1 MPDIFQL
8 FLIICISLLTL
19 SFIILFIRPS
29 LVWWKIFNKV
39 IADLKSLKGSK
50 GNHNIP
56 DRISVEVMT
65 SEPLKHLWSEYC
77 ETLHNQTDFDDGE
90 EVITQI
96 RATVPAEIFF
106 STQVLVDTPLRTE
119 FFKHLPGIFTGIG
132 IIGTFNGLISGLHA
146 FHFSDDPLKQKIVLS
161 SLLTGV
167 SNAFIFSASAI
178 ALAMVVILF
187 EKIAVTRRYK
197 QVEEICQI
205 IDSFF
210 DAGAGEEY
218 LASIVKSSAH
228 TATSTAQLKDGLLTE
243 LKELLTNLTERQI
256 QAAQE
261 NNKALGEA
269 ITVGISGPI
278 KDLKETL
285 SGLDDRND
293 KAVESMLSNIIHAFM
308 TKLEE
313 TFGGQMTGLN
323 TMMLETTN
331 SMKSMQDNFAQ
342 MLTLMSDAGKN
353 AGQAMGDQLKEAML
367 MAELRQKEMNA
378 SMVEFITALKD
389 TVATSQTETN
399 EQMKVMLNDI
409 QENMQGLVTTLSNE
423 QNKVT
428 EKSTEAQER
437 MGEHAKSFV
446 NGINDQMNELIKQSA
461 ETALAMKQ
469 NIENLQKISTDSI
482 DKMNAGADTL
492 HLASTQFAKAGD
504 GVSNVLTQTA
514 DLSSKLMS
522 AGQNLE
528 VTSKTI
534 QSVVAEFQR
543 TRESMASMTEALNSI
558 IQRAQAESGMTD
570 DLLKKM
576 KLITDSFNTSRV
588 DTEEYMT
595 QISNVMETSFES
607 FSNSMV
613 KALEKS
619 RTEFDKSL
627 SGAVGMLRSVIE
639 DLAANS
645 DKS

>member
-1 MPDIFQL
+1 MFQL

-19 SFIILFIRPS
+19 SFVILFIRPS

-146 FHFSDDPLKQKIVLS
+146 FHFSDDQTIQKILLK
-161 SLLTGV
+161 SLLTNV
-167 SNAFIFSASAI
+167 SDAFIFSASAI

-331 SMKSMQDNFAQ
+331 SMKSMQENFAQ

-353 AGQAMGDQLKEAML
+353 AGEAMGDQLKEAML

-543 TRESMASMTEALNSI
+543 TRESMTSMTEALNSI

>member
-1 MPDIFQL
+1 MPDMFQL

-19 SFIILFIRPS
+19 SFVILFIRPS

-146 FHFSDDPLKQKIVLS
+146 FHFSDDPSKQKIVLT
-161 SLLTGV
+161 SLLTSV

-178 ALAMVVILF
+178 ALAMVIILF

-243 LKELLTNLTERQI
+243 LKELLTNLTERHI

-331 SMKSMQDNFAQ
+331 SMKSMQENFAQ

-353 AGQAMGDQLKEAML
+353 AGEAMGDQLKEAML

-409 QENMQGLVTTLSNE
+409 QENMQGLVTSLSNE
-423 QNKVT
+423 QNKVS
-428 EKSTEAQER
+428 EKSTEVQER

-504 GVSNVLTQTA
+504 GVSNVLTLTA

-543 TRESMASMTEALNSI
+543 TRESMTNMTEALNSI

-570 DLLKKM
+570 DLLQKM
-576 KLITDSFNTSRV
+576 KLITASFNTSRV

-645 DKS
+645 DKG